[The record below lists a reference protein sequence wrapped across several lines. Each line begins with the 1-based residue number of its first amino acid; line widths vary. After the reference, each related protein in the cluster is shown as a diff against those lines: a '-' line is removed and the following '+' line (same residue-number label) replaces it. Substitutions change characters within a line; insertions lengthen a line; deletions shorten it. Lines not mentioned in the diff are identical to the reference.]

1 MGVLRTGVRK
11 DVGEPRPSSME
22 DTFGLEPR
30 FWSTLGQMAFVL
42 ADMDI
47 ERSWEV
53 RSLRWLVNLGT
64 VRAESEERRI
74 L

>member
-11 DVGEPRPSSME
+11 DVGEARPSSM
-22 DTFGLEPR
+22 DVAFGLEPR
-30 FWSTLGQMAFVL
+30 FWSTLGRMAFVV
-42 ADMDI
+42 ADVDI

-53 RSLRWLVNLGT
+53 RSLRWLANLGI
-64 VRAESEERRI
+64 VRTESEERRV